1 MIAEKNKVIHLNYPS
16 FEKAINSGI
25 CLVDFWAEWCA
36 PCRMQGPIL
45 DEVAS
50 QFDGNILIAKVN
62 VDDNRQIAAKYGIMS
77 IPTIIIFNKGKII
90 KQFVGVQPASVLLS
104 ALKNI

>member
-1 MIAEKNKVIHLNYPS
+1 MVVGKNKVIHLNTPS
-16 FEKAINSGI
+16 FEKAINNGI

-36 PCRMQGPIL
+36 PCRMQGPII

-50 QFDGNILIAKVN
+50 QLNGDILFAKVN

-77 IPTIIIFNKGKII
+77 IPTLIIFNKGKIV
-90 KQFVGVQPASVLLS
+90 KQFVGVQPATVLLS
-104 ALKNI
+104 ELKNL